1 MATQLV
7 KETFR
12 REAIKKAMEQGY
24 SASIIDAISKADDT
38 YSMKQALIK
47 GANEFRS
54 YKKEAFEAADD
65 FGYGHDILIR
75 IKDAKT
81 VREITEIM
89 QEARKN
95 FDWDV
100 ENECVDVYEQRVTWA
115 VEHPERLTQS
125 KKQH

>member
-12 REAIKKAMEQGY
+12 REAIKKAIECGY
-24 SASIIDAISKADDT
+24 SANIVKTIAEADDR
-38 YSMKQALIK
+38 YVMKQALLK
-47 GANEFRS
+47 GLNELHS
-54 YKKEAFEAADD
+54 YKREAFEAAED
-65 FGYGHDILIR
+65 FGYGHDILMR

-100 ENECVDVYEQRVTWA
+100 ENECIDVYEQRVTLA
-115 VEHPERLTQS
+115 VEHPDRLTQS